1 MNGLNIEIE
10 ENTKESTDNDDD
22 SNNYEIIDDSTEFS
36 EENINIDDSTEFSE
50 ENINIDDIENDD
62 FHDIYEWTNELSFE
76 NTFKDTFANLKI

>member
-22 SNNYEIIDDSTEFS
+22 SNNYEI
-36 EENINIDDSTEFSE
+36 IDDSTEFSE